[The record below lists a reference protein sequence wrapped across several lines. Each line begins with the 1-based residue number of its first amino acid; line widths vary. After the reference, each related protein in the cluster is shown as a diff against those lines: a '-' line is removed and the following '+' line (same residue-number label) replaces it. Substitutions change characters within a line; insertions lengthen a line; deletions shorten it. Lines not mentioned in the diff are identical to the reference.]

1 MELSNQFRVES
12 PIEKVWEVLTD
23 VERIAPCMPG
33 ARLQE
38 VEGDEFRGLVKVK
51 VGPIT
56 AEYRGDAT
64 FLERDVTAYRAVL
77 KAEGRETRGQGQ
89 ASATITAALEPDGSG
104 TAVTV
109 TTQLAITGKVA
120 QFGRGV
126 LADVSGK
133 LLGEFVK
140 SLESTVL
147 AADASVLGVDE
158 ASEPAARSGPAPGTA
173 GPTATTDGRVK
184 NTSSTAGAAPDGDAV
199 AIDLFQVA
207 GPALLKRLLPAVAGV
222 LMLWVLVR
230 RVRRAGDAPRGR
242 SASGAVPEM
251 TGVEGSGRAE

>member
-1 MELSNQFRVES
+1 MMCGPDCGSGVKNGKGRADIVEFSNQFKVAS
-12 PIEKVWEVLTD
+12 PIEKVWDVLTD

-51 VGPIT
+51 VGPIS
-56 AEYRGDAT
+56 AEYQGNAT
-64 FLERDVTAYRAVL
+64 FLERDAEEYRAVL
-77 KAEGRETRGQGQ
+77 KADGREVRGQGK
-89 ASATITAALEPDGSG
+89 ASATITAALSPDGSG

-109 TTQLAITGKVA
+109 TTELTITGKVA

-133 LLGEFVK
+133 LLGEFVQ

-147 AADASVLGVDE
+147 AANGSVRASDE
-158 ASEPAARSGPAPGTA
+158 HPGTEA
-173 GPTATTDGRVK
+173 TAPTTDGDVVSPR
-184 NTSSTAGAAPDGDAV
+184 TPSGAQGASDDDAA

-207 GPALLKRLLPAVAGV
+207 GPAVLKRLLPAFAGILV
-222 LMLWVLVR
+222 LWMLMR
-230 RVRRAGDAPRGR
+230 RVRRGGDPARGTVAG
-242 SASGAVPEM
+242 
-251 TGVEGSGRAE
+251 GVD